1 MFIALLKTVDNQIAV
16 ETDTLSKALGILQSF
31 IDKGDKKITE
41 ACVLE
46 EIEEL
51 DDQCPD
57 FSSCKLIAT
66 LRTMK

>member
-1 MFIALLKTVDNQIAV
+1 MFVALLKTIDNQIAI

-31 IDKGDKKITE
+31 IDKGDHKITE

-46 EIEEL
+46 EVDEL

-57 FSSCKLIAT
+57 FSSCKLVAT
-66 LRTMK
+66 LRTVR